1 MKSKKFFFLCGLPRA
16 GNTLLTS
23 ILNQNLDIACTPNG
37 FTTNIVNALKEIPN
51 TLEYRNAP
59 NEDSYNNILKNI
71 YPMFYKHWKQKYIIE
86 RGVASDPV
94 NFEYLL
100 NYLDKNLKVIFLFRP
115 VLEVLASFIVWSKN
129 NPNNFL
135 DNDCST
141 KEEICEKLMRPD
153 GIIMK
158 NLSCMANLM
167 VPCNKKNGLI
177 INYSDLV
184 KDTAKTVNK
193 IYSFLNIPKF
203 KHSFK
208 NLKQIK
214 INNIQYDD
222 SVVGHNLHMIKTKDI
237 SFTQRDIKKVLGDK
251 LIKKYSD
258 VQIRIIQE

>member
-1 MKSKKFFFLCGLPRA
+1 M
-16 GNTLLTS
+16 
-23 ILNQNLDIACTPNG
+23 
-37 FTTNIVNALKEIPN
+37 
-51 TLEYRNAP
+51 EYRNAP

-167 VPCNKKNGLI
+167 VPCNKKNGLFSPGNLVI
-177 INYSDLV
+177 IFLV
-184 KDTAKTVNK
+184 VYFLVVKISAKRTLGQ
-193 IYSFLNIPKF
+193 IIRFYRTFFLLWI
-203 KHSFK
+203 
-208 NLKQIK
+208 
-214 INNIQYDD
+214 
-222 SVVGHNLHMIKTKDI
+222 
-237 SFTQRDIKKVLGDK
+237 
-251 LIKKYSD
+251 
-258 VQIRIIQE
+258 